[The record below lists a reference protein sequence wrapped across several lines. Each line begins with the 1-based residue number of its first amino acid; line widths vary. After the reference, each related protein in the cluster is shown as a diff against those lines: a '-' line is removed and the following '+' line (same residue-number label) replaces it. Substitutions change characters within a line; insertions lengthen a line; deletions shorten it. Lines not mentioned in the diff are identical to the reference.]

1 MRLGVVV
8 LPEERWADARQQWQQ
23 LDTWGFHSAWT
34 YDHLA
39 WRSLADGP
47 WFATV
52 PVLAAAALA
61 TSTIRLGTFVASP
74 NFRHPVP
81 FAKELMTLDDLS
93 GGRFQLGVG
102 AGGTGF
108 DAAVLGA
115 EDLSP
120 RQRVDRFG
128 EFVELLD
135 RLLTSPSTTYEGEWF
150 TAREARMV
158 PGCVQRPRLPFVV
171 AANGPRAMRVVA
183 RHGQA
188 WVTTGVTPP
197 DAGEDAWWAA
207 LPGARDR
214 LDDALRAEG
223 RDPRDVERYL
233 SVDSSG
239 AFGLD
244 SVEHLRDALGRAGE
258 LGFDEV
264 VVHRPRPDGV
274 YAGDLAVLERVAADV
289 LPDLDPR

>member
-8 LPEERWADARQQWQQ
+8 LPELPWAQARWQWQQ
-23 LDTWGFHSAWT
+23 LDEWGYHSAWT

-52 PVLAAAALA
+52 PTLAAAALA

-102 AGGTGF
+102 AGGGGF
-108 DAAVLGA
+108 DAAVLGTP
-115 EDLSP
+115 DLSP
-120 RQRVDRFG
+120 RERVDRFA

-135 RLLTSPSTTYEGEWF
+135 RLLTTPRTSYDGTWF
-150 TAREARMV
+150 TARDARMH
-158 PGCVQRPRLPFVV
+158 PGCVQQPRLPF

-188 WVTTGVTPP
+188 WVTTGVTRP
-197 DAGEDAWWAA
+197 DDGEEAWWAA
-207 LPGARDR
+207 LPTAVER
-214 LDDALRAEG
+214 LDAALVEED
-223 RDPRDVERYL
+223 RDPATVQRYL

-239 AFGLD
+239 AFGPS
-244 SVEHLRDALGRAGE
+244 SVEHLRDVLGRA
-258 LGFDEV
+258 
-264 VVHRPRPDGV
+264 
-274 YAGDLAVLERVAADV
+274 AALRSD
-289 LPDLDPR
+289 

>member
-8 LPEERWADARQQWQQ
+8 LPEERWQDARAQWQQ
-23 LDTWGFHSAWT
+23 LDEWGFHSAWT

-61 TSTIRLGTFVASP
+61 TTTIRLGTFVASP

-108 DAAVLGA
+108 DTDVLGA
-115 EDLSP
+115 P
-120 RQRVDRFG
+120 RPTPRERVDRFG

-135 RLLTSPSTTYEGEWF
+135 RLLTSPSTTYDGEWF
-150 TAREARMV
+150 TAHEARMV
-158 PGCVQRPRLPFVV
+158 PGCVQQPRLPFVV

-188 WVTTGVTPP
+188 WVTTGASPAE
-197 DAGEDAWWAA
+197 DGEQAWWAS
-207 LPGARDR
+207 LPDLCER
-214 LDDALRAEG
+214 LDDALRSEG
-223 RDPRDVERYL
+223 RDPDDVERYL
-233 SVDSSG
+233 SADSSG
-239 AFGLD
+239 AFALD
-244 SVEHLRDALGRAGE
+244 SVEHLRDVLGRAGE

-264 VVHRPRPDGV
+264 VVHRPRAEGV
-274 YAGDLAVLERVAADV
+274 YAGDLDVLERVATEV
-289 LPDLDPR
+289 LPELDHP